1 MLTQSDI
8 SRYSRHLLLPE
19 IGMKGQEK
27 LKAAS
32 VLVVGAGGLGSP
44 LLMYLAAAG
53 VGRIGLVEFDV
64 VDQSNLQRQIL
75 YSDSDIGR
83 PKIEAAIERIQALN
97 PLITLEAHEVR
108 LTRDNA
114 LGIINRYDLVA
125 DGTDNFATRYLV
137 NDACVLAGRP
147 NVYAS
152 IFRFDGQVSIFGA
165 VDGPCYRCLYPEPP
179 PPGLVPNCAE
189 GGVLGVLPGIV
200 GSIQAVEVIKM
211 ITGIGETLIGR
222 LLLFDALSM
231 HFNTLTLR
239 RDPGCPVC
247 GESPNITELID
258 YDQFCGVTDPIAES
272 REDHQKKNGEVEV
285 NMFNKRPEYTPVEL
299 EARMKQNPDLILV
312 DVRAAAERD
321 IASIGGTHIPLN
333 ELSER
338 ITELEE
344 FKESEIVVMCRS
356 GVRSAHAQKFL
367 LENGFGDVKNLA
379 GGILAWSDTVDGS
392 IPKY

>member
-247 GESPNITELID
+247 GESPNITELIH